1 MMMNIPAGTV
11 IIQEGESNMDMYKII
26 SGHAEI
32 YTGYGTEYESILAIK
47 SKDDYFGEMGLF
59 TGGKPAVYTVVA
71 YSDLLLMRIT
81 EADIDEFILKN
92 HVDVYKIMKHFAE
105 TMYSMKFG
113 MDMVMEDRTLSS
125 NNARLKKFSGFYTK
139 MFAQYN
145 ATMMMDPMANFNQK
159 A

>member
-1 MMMNIPAGTV
+1 MMMKIPAGTV

-81 EADIDEFILKN
+81 EADIDEMWSKAMDNANKN
-92 HVDVYKIMKHFAE
+92 SIY
-105 TMYSMKFG
+105 
-113 MDMVMEDRTLSS
+113 
-125 NNARLKKFSGFYTK
+125 
-139 MFAQYN
+139 
-145 ATMMMDPMANFNQK
+145 
-159 A
+159 

>member
-1 MMMNIPAGTV
+1 MMTKVPAGTV

-26 SGHAEI
+26 SGNVEI
-32 YTGYGTEYESILAIK
+32 YTGYGTENESILAIK

-71 YSDLLLMRIT
+71 YSDLLLLRVT
-81 EADIDEFILKN
+81 EADVDEFILKN

-113 MDMVMEDRTLSS
+113 MDMVMEDMTLSS
-125 NNARLKKFSGFYTK
+125 NNARLKKFSGYYAK
-139 MFAQYN
+139 MFARYN
-145 ATMMMDPMANFNQK
+145 ATMMMDPMAQFNQQ